1 LSLAYFAIRAK
12 SDLGAECGM
21 TKINLHRNCSIFVLA
36 VVCAAL
42 ASLIPGSV
50 SAAGKPSPAA
60 KQQKSEEAGR
70 LIIVRAANLGTTG
83 VGLSIDGKETAKL
96 NFGGR
101 YDAPLAAGQH
111 VLTVIPFPNREQAQP
126 NQTRVTVQPG
136 QTYKFTAKQSDV
148 AIVLK

>member
-1 LSLAYFAIRAK
+1 MNKTY
-12 SDLGAECGM
+12 
-21 TKINLHRNCSIFVLA
+21 LHRNRSIFVLA

-42 ASLIPGSV
+42 ACLIPGDV

-60 KQQKSEEAGR
+60 MQQKSEEAGR
-70 LIIVRAANLGTTG
+70 LVIERSANMGSIV
-83 VGLSIDGKETAKL
+83 VGLSIDGKETAKI

-111 VLTVIPFPNREQAQP
+111 VLSVIPIPNREQAQP
-126 NQTRVTVQPG
+126 SQTRVTVQPG
-136 QTYKFTAKQSDV
+136 QTYKFTAKTSDV

>member
-1 LSLAYFAIRAK
+1 MNKNYLCLNR
-12 SDLGAECGM
+12 G
-21 TKINLHRNCSIFVLA
+21 IFVLA
-36 VVCAAL
+36 VGCAAL
-42 ASLIPGSV
+42 ACFIPGAV

-60 KQQKSEEAGR
+60 KQQMTQEAGR
-70 LIIVRAANLGTTG
+70 LLIVRSANLGSTV
-83 VGLSIDGKETAKL
+83 VGLSIDGKETAKI

-111 VLTVIPFPNREQAQP
+111 VITVIPIPNREHGQP

>member
-1 LSLAYFAIRAK
+1 
-12 SDLGAECGM
+12 M
-21 TKINLHRNCSIFVLA
+21 TKIYHHRNRSIFVLA

-42 ASLIPGSV
+42 ACLIPGDA
-50 SAAGKPSPAA
+50 SAAGKIPPAT
-60 KQQKSEEAGR
+60 KQQKIAEAGR
-70 LIIVRAANLGTTG
+70 LVVVRSANLGTTV
-83 VGLSIDGKETAKL
+83 VGLSIDGKETAKI

-101 YDAPLAAGQH
+101 YDAPLAAGPH
-111 VLTVIPFPNREQAQP
+111 VLTVIPIPNREQAQP

>member
-1 LSLAYFAIRAK
+1 MNKTY
-12 SDLGAECGM
+12 
-21 TKINLHRNCSIFVLA
+21 LHRNRSIFVLA

-42 ASLIPGSV
+42 ACLIPRGV
-50 SAAGKPSPAA
+50 SAAGKTSPAA
-60 KQQKSEEAGR
+60 MQQKSEEAGR
-70 LIIVRAANLGTTG
+70 LVIERSANMGSIV
-83 VGLSIDGKETAKL
+83 VGLSIDGKETAKI

-111 VLTVIPFPNREQAQP
+111 VLSVTPIPNREHAQP
-126 NQTRVTVQPG
+126 SQTRVTVQPG

>member
-1 LSLAYFAIRAK
+1 
-12 SDLGAECGM
+12 M
-21 TKINLHRNCSIFVLA
+21 TKIYLHRNRSIFVLA
-36 VVCAAL
+36 VVCATL
-42 ASLIPGSV
+42 ACLIPGDA
-50 SAAGKPSPAA
+50 SAAGKISPAT

-70 LIIVRAANLGTTG
+70 LVVVRSANLGTTV
-83 VGLSIDGKETAKL
+83 VGLSIDGKETAKI

-111 VLTVIPFPNREQAQP
+111 VLTVIPIPNREQAQP
-126 NQTRVTVQPG
+126 NQTRITVQPG

>member
-1 LSLAYFAIRAK
+1 
-12 SDLGAECGM
+12 M
-21 TKINLHRNCSIFVLA
+21 TKIYHHRNRSIFVLA

-42 ASLIPGSV
+42 ACLIPGDA
-50 SAAGKPSPAA
+50 SAAGKISPAT
-60 KQQKSEEAGR
+60 KQQKIAEAGR
-70 LIIVRAANLGTTG
+70 LVVVRSANLGTTV
-83 VGLSIDGKETAKL
+83 VGLSIDGKETAKI

-101 YDAPLAAGQH
+101 YDAPLAAGPH
-111 VLTVIPFPNREQAQP
+111 VLTVIPIPNREQAQP

>member
-1 LSLAYFAIRAK
+1 MNKTHF
-12 SDLGAECGM
+12 D
-21 TKINLHRNCSIFVLA
+21 RNRSIFVLA

-50 SAAGKPSPAA
+50 SAAGKTLPAA

-70 LIIVRAANLGTTG
+70 LVIVRSANMGSIV
-83 VGLSIDGKETAKL
+83 VGLSIDGKETAKI

-111 VLTVIPFPNREQAQP
+111 VLSVVPIPNREHAQP
-126 NQTRVTVQPG
+126 SQSRVTVQPG

>member
-1 LSLAYFAIRAK
+1 MNKTHF
-12 SDLGAECGM
+12 D
-21 TKINLHRNCSIFVLA
+21 RNRSIFVLA

-42 ASLIPGSV
+42 ACLIPGDA
-50 SAAGKPSPAA
+50 SAAGKISPAT
-60 KQQKSEEAGR
+60 KQQKSAEAGR
-70 LIIVRAANLGTTG
+70 LVVVRSANLGSTV
-83 VGLSIDGKETAKL
+83 VGLSIDGKETAKI

-101 YDAPLAAGQH
+101 YDAPLAAGPH
-111 VLTVIPFPNREQAQP
+111 VLTVIPIPNREQAQP